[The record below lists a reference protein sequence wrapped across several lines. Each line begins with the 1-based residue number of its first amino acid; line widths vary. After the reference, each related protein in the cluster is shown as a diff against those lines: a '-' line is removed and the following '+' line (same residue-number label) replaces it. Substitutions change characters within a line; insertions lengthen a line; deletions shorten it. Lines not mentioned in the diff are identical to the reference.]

1 MSIDV
6 RTQGWG
12 RSCGLADHH
21 LLDFNRWAKAVQPPR
36 VPHGHVTRSV
46 VASDSALYTPKLR
59 QPSFWC
65 GGYKNIEWQTVL
77 SDFPF
82 AFLD

>member
-46 VASDSALYTPKLR
+46 VASDSALYTPAN
-59 QPSFWC
+59 C
-65 GGYKNIEWQTVL
+65 GNP
-77 SDFPF
+77 PF
-82 AFLD
+82 GAVAIRI